1 MELSWG
7 IDVGEA
13 SEPRATGADH
23 KSDVFVSYASPNS
36 SVADAV
42 CAALERAGLTCWIAP
57 RDVRPGAFYG
67 DEIVHAIDS
76 SKAIVLIL
84 SHDAASS
91 PHVLREVERAASKRH
106 PVVSLRID
114 EAPLPAGLQYFLNT
128 SQWLDAI
135 GGDTARALPKL
146 VAAVRVAIE
155 KPPTADDTAA
165 ATPRSGRDSWGR
177 SHASGNRSRYWTAF
191 LVASLMAVGV
201 AAYIVHRSWP
211 PERQAIASTA
221 PITAARLP
229 VGEAAIPA
237 IPERSVA
244 VLPFADMSEKR
255 DQEYFSDG
263 LSEELIDM
271 LTKIPDLR
279 VPARTS
285 SFYFKGRPMKIP
297 DIARELRVAHVLE
310 GSVRRSGNHLRITA
324 ELIRADNGYHIWSQ
338 TYDRTPND
346 IFKVQD
352 EIARSVVAA
361 LKLSLPAAPQPKA
374 ISAEDTEAYTL
385 FLQARARLTQMSKQS
400 VEQAAAYL
408 KQALALDP
416 KFAPAWALYAKT
428 RTILYEAGA
437 ISLRQAGDE
446 ARAAA
451 TRAIELDPDLPA
463 AHVSMARVHSFFD
476 WDWAAMNAQIKLAR
490 QLDPNDS
497 DALRYAGIYA
507 LIKGRPADAI
517 EALGPA
523 VERDPLEGA
532 NYEILGL
539 AYLAGGRLQEA
550 RRAFDR
556 SASLD
561 PILGGISGIAMA
573 LLFEGEK
580 AAALSQFERCPNEN
594 DRLAGRALTLYAL
607 GQRDAA
613 DAALADLEKRFV
625 DDVFRIAM
633 IHAYRGEIDQ
643 SFVWIDRAYA
653 AHDRDLSMIK
663 SEPLARNLR
672 GDPRYDAI
680 LKKMNLFDE

>member
-1 MELSWG
+1 MG
-7 IDVGEA
+7 VDVGKEC
-13 SEPRATGADH
+13 EPQAAGVDR
-23 KSDVFVSYASPNS
+23 KSDVFISYASPNS
-36 SVADAV
+36 SIADAA
-42 CAALERAGLTCWIAP
+42 CAALEGAGLACWIAP
-57 RDVRPGAFYG
+57 RDVTPGAFYG

-84 SHDAASS
+84 SHDATSS
-91 PHVLREVERAASKRH
+91 PHVLREVERAASKHH

-114 EAPLPAGLQYFLNT
+114 EAPLPAALQYFLNT
-128 SQWLDAI
+128 SQWLDAL

-155 KPPTADDTAA
+155 KPVTADHATTA
-165 ATPRSGRDSWGR
+165 TLRGDRDLTVPA
-177 SHASGNRSRYWTAF
+177 HASGNRSRYRTAI
-191 LVASLMAVGV
+191 VAVSLMAAGT
-201 AAYIVHRSWP
+201 AAYIAHRMWQREQRP
-211 PERQAIASTA
+211 IASVA
-221 PITAARLP
+221 PPAAARLP
-229 VGEAAIPA
+229 VGETILP

-285 SFYFKGRPMKIP
+285 SFYFKGRQMKVP

-338 TYDRTPND
+338 TYDRTPSD

-361 LKLSLPAAPQPKA
+361 LRLSLPAATQPKA

-451 TRAIELDPDLPA
+451 TRAIELDPALPA

-476 WDWAAMNAQIKLAR
+476 WDWAAMNAEIKLAR

-507 LIKGRPADAI
+507 LIKGRPDDAI
-517 EALGPA
+517 EALLPA

-539 AYLAGGRLQEA
+539 AYLAAGRLQDA

-561 PILGGISGIAMA
+561 PILGGVSGIGMA
-573 LLFEGEK
+573 LLLEGEK

-594 DRLAGRALTLYAL
+594 DRLAGRALTLHAL
-607 GQRDAA
+607 GQRAAA
-613 DAALADLEKRFV
+613 DAALADLEKRFA

-643 SFVWIDRAYA
+643 SFVWINRAYA

-672 GDPRYDAI
+672 GDPRYAAV
-680 LKKMNLFDE
+680 LKKMKLFDE